1 MVVAVPDPAVL
12 RLELTAIG
20 RRADRLGD
28 LLGTG
33 PDVGERDGAVRAVA
47 DRLRGEI
54 DVDAP
59 RQRVGDAERR
69 RAQVARAHLRM
80 DAPLE
85 VPVAGQDGHDVELLV
100 LDRRADVVGQRSGV
114 ADARGAAVAD
124 EREPE
129 LLQVRR
135 EARLI
140 EVLGHHA
147 RARRQAGLD
156 PRLRLQPGLDRL
168 LRQETRGHHDR
179 WVRRV
184 RATRDRGD
192 DDGSVAE
199 VVRLF
204 VPPVTEH
211 GRERRPHVRKGDAI
225 LGALRSRERR
235 NHGAQIQIEHLSED
249 GIGVSVVAEQSL
261 RLGVALDDVHQVAAT
276 GEREVAERLGVDG
289 EVGGRGAVL
298 RTHVGQRRAVGG
310 GERGQAVAEELDEPA
325 DDAVGAQ
332 HLREREHQV
341 GRRGAGRK
349 APDRP
354 HADHERL
361 RHEHRLSEHR
371 GLRLDAAGAPAEH
384 AQAVDH
390 GRVRVRPDDRVGER
404 DPVANGDHL
413 AEMLEV
419 HLVADPRSGR
429 YHAQAVERL
438 LRPAQEGVTLGVALV
453 LPFDVGGVRPLGP
466 EQVHLHRVVDDEVGG
481 DEWVDLRRIAAVARH
496 RRAHRGEVHHR
507 GDAGQVL
514 HQDAAGHERDVP
526 RRSGP
531 GRQRPHVV
539 VRDVARA
546 GAAEQVL
553 QQDLDGLREAADVA
567 VVAQVVES
575 VDVDGAGGGLQRTAG
590 AGQFG
595 GHRDV
600 ASFLV
605 TGLVT
610 GSLHPPT
617 RERARFTRRGVRLCG
632 RP

>member
-1 MVVAVPDPAVL
+1 
-12 RLELTAIG
+12 
-20 RRADRLGD
+20 
-28 LLGTG
+28 
-33 PDVGERDGAVRAVA
+33 
-47 DRLRGEI
+47 
-54 DVDAP
+54 
-59 RQRVGDAERR
+59 
-69 RAQVARAHLRM
+69 M

-85 VPVAGQDGHDVELLV
+85 VPVARQDGHDVELLV
-100 LDRRADVVGQRSGV
+100 VDGRADVVRQRSRV
-114 ADARGAAVAD
+114 ADARRAPVAD

-135 EARLI
+135 ETRLVQ
-140 EVLGHHA
+140 VLGHHA
-147 RARRQAGLD
+147 RARRQARLD

-184 RATRDRGD
+184 RAARDRGD
-192 DDGSVAE
+192 DDRAVAE
-199 VVRLF
+199 LVRLLGA
-204 VPPVTEH
+204 PVAEH
-211 GRERRPHVRKGDAI
+211 GRERRPHVRERDAV
-225 LGALRSRERR
+225 LGTLRPCERR
-235 NHGAQIQIEHLSED
+235 DHRIEVQIEHLREH
-249 GIGVSVVAEQSL
+249 GIGVSVGAEQPL
-261 RLGVALDDVHQVAAT
+261 RLRVALDDVHEVAAA

-298 RTHVGQRRAVGG
+298 GTHVGQRRAVGR

-325 DDAVGAQ
+325 DDAVRAQ

-341 GRRGAGRK
+341 GRGGAGRK

-361 RHEHRLSEHR
+361 RHEHRLPEHR
-371 GLRLDAAGAPAEH
+371 GLRLDAAGAPPEH

-390 GRVRVRPDDRVGER
+390 GRVRVRPDERVGER
-404 DPVANGDHL
+404 DPVADRDHL

-419 HLVADPRSGR
+419 HLVTDPRAGR
-429 YHAQAVERL
+429 DHAQAVERL
-438 LRPAQEGVTLGVALV
+438 LRPAQERVSLGVPLV
-453 LPFDVGGVRPLGP
+453 LPLDVGGVRSLGP
-466 EQVHLHRVVDDEVGG
+466 EQVHLHRVVDDEVGR
-481 DEWVDLRRIAAVARH
+481 DERVDLRRIAAVARH

-531 GRQRPHVV
+531 RCQRADIVV
-539 VRDVARA
+539 GDVAGT
-546 GAAEQVL
+546 GAPEQVL
-553 QQDLDGLREAADVA
+553 QQDLDGLRESRDVA

-605 TGLVT
+605 LGLVT

-617 RERARFTRRGVRLCG
+617 RERARFTPTERSALRAALTAALCSMRVVRRSLASR
-632 RP
+632 